1 MKVLDFLVTG
11 VLENCFSEI
20 IFIHKDTKEEERMS
34 KMSVDRYEELCDN
47 NVFCWKVLTMLN
59 CDKLE
64 TDLILQIY
72 YYNETES

>member
-1 MKVLDFLVTG
+1 MRVLDFLVTG

-20 IFIHKDTKEEERMS
+20 IFINKDTKEEERMS
-34 KMSVDRYEELCDN
+34 KMPVDRYEELCDN
-47 NVFCWKVLTMLN
+47 KVFCWKVLTMLN

-64 TDLILQIY
+64 TDLILQIT